1 MLVRT
6 FGFAILR
13 WMALCQMTLCAMFFT
28 GCGRSEPESGM
39 RKIWDAEPVQ
49 MNIENSERQTVD
61 GAETAEPSAKGN
73 TAKEILR
80 SLTKDAGFRKKVW
93 YDADIHDDDTEE
105 TILQKL
111 KQCENLTLGE
121 PPYGKETFSLED
133 LRLLPNLKSLTIRFS
148 EFNDFR
154 ISDFSPIAGLSQL
167 ERLYI
172 SYPAGE
178 EMDLSFLSEM
188 DTLTELYLCECQL
201 RDFAFLGEMV
211 WLERLSLY
219 GTPINDLAV
228 LENLTEL
235 KELSLAKNAGADHIE
250 TVGKLLK
257 MEDLGLQ
264 ECGIREMGFLSGLKE
279 LRGVNL
285 NNNSITDLTPLT
297 GLSRLERLGLAG
309 NEIGDITPIAGLSE
323 LFDLSLDENRIEDIS
338 ALTGL
343 SHLNQ
348 LGLSDNQIQDLSPL
362 AEKKELLY
370 LSVYGNPCTD
380 LEPVI
385 QVPLLYFGNGVISDR
400 QLETVADWMK
410 EHRPNIEEYSCIDY
424 AEKDLNGD
432 GMPDAAFVVNGDFR
446 EGDGIYAAN
455 DERRLFVILR
465 QEDGSWK
472 ETDNVLKI
480 ADPYSGGMRGDPYRG
495 ILMGEGCL
503 LIKGGWGS
511 STGETQTDI
520 YRYRQGRLELS
531 QSIAVSDSNFA
542 YGYDVTVNNEDDGT
556 RLRYVIAMD
565 GYRMVRVDL
574 EDSGHPAHRA
584 FPELELFTESYLVYR
599 EKKNTSMDAMTAL
612 DSVLHFLAVDA
623 VRESLPYASWQ
634 KEGYELLKGVELP
647 DYFYVIGS
655 AEKTAEEETQK
666 QTDLDYIYYK
676 DLTASG
682 GAYFHVVCYVKE
694 KRKSEY
700 WVNDSTGEI
709 IIK

>member
-1 MLVRT
+1 MLERA
-6 FGFAILR
+6 FGFTILR
-13 WMALCQMTLCAMFFT
+13 WVALCQMALCVMFFT
-28 GCGRSEPESGM
+28 GCSRFDPESGM
-39 RKIWDAEPVQ
+39 REAWTAEPTQ
-49 MNIENSERQTVD
+49 MNIENSGQQTAD
-61 GAETAEPSAKGN
+61 NAETVEPITKGG
-73 TAKEILR
+73 TAKEILEY
-80 SLTKDAGFRKKVW
+80 LTKDAGFRKKVW

-121 PPYGKETFSLED
+121 PPYGKEIFSLED

-148 EFNDFR
+148 EFNDSR

-188 DTLTELYLCECQL
+188 DTVTELYLYDCQL

-235 KELSLAKNAGADHIE
+235 KELSLAQNAGADHIE

-264 ECGIREMGFLSGLKE
+264 ECGIREIGFLSGLKE
-279 LRGVNL
+279 LRAVNL
-285 NNNSITDLTPLT
+285 NGNSITDLTPFG

-309 NEIGDITPIAGLSE
+309 NEISDITPIAGMPE

-338 ALTGL
+338 ALTDL
-343 SHLNQ
+343 SHLNK
-348 LGLSDNQIQDLSPL
+348 LRLSNNQIQDLSPL
-362 AEKKELLY
+362 AGKEELLY

-385 QVPLLYFGNGVISDR
+385 QVPLLYFGCGMISDS

-410 EHRPNIEEYSCIDY
+410 EQRPDIEEYRCIDY

-432 GMPDAAFVVNGDFR
+432 GMTDAAFVVNGDFR

-465 QEDGSWK
+465 QKDGSWK
-472 ETDNVLKI
+472 ETENVLRI
-480 ADPYSGGMRGDPYRG
+480 ADPYSGGMKGDPYRG

-503 LIKGGWGS
+503 LIKSGWGS
-511 STGETQTDI
+511 STGETKTDI
-520 YRYRQGRLELS
+520 YRYQQGRLELS

-542 YGYDVTVNNEDDGT
+542 YGYDVTVKNEDDGT
-556 RLRYVIAMD
+556 WLRYVIAMD
-565 GYRMVRVDL
+565 DYRMVRVDL
-574 EDSGHPAHRA
+574 EDSGHPAHKA
-584 FPELELFTESYLVYR
+584 FPEIELFTESYLVYR
-599 EKKNTSMDAMTAL
+599 EKKDTRMDAATAL
-612 DSVLHFLAVDA
+612 DSVLNFLTVDA

-647 DYFYVIGS
+647 DYYYVIES
-655 AEKTAEEETQK
+655 AEKTAEGETQE
-666 QTDLDYIYYK
+666 QTDSDYIYYN
-676 DLTASG
+676 DLTVSG
-682 GAYFHVVCYVKE
+682 GEYFHVVCYVKE
-694 KRKSEY
+694 KRKNTY

-709 IIK
+709 TKR

>member
-1 MLVRT
+1 MLERS
-6 FGFAILR
+6 FGFTILR
-13 WMALCQMTLCAMFFT
+13 WMTLLCAILFT
-28 GCGRSEPESGM
+28 GCSRSDPESGM
-39 RKIWDAEPVQ
+39 REAWTAEPVQ
-49 MNIENSERQTVD
+49 MNTENSEQQMADNVETV
-61 GAETAEPSAKGN
+61 ESITKGG
-73 TAKEILR
+73 TAKEILEY
-80 SLTKDAGFRKKVW
+80 LTKDAGFRKKVW
-93 YDADIHDDDTEE
+93 YDADIADDDTEE

-121 PPYGKETFSLED
+121 PPYGKELFSLED

-148 EFNDFR
+148 EFNDSR
-154 ISDFSPIAGLSQL
+154 INDFSPIAGLSQL

-188 DTLTELYLCECQL
+188 DTVTELYLCDCQL

-235 KELSLAKNAGADHIE
+235 KELSLAQNAGADHIE

-264 ECGIREMGFLSGLKE
+264 ECGIREIGFLSGLKE
-279 LRGVNL
+279 LRAVNL
-285 NNNSITDLTPLT
+285 NGNSITDLTPFA

-309 NEIGDITPIAGLSE
+309 NEIIDITPIAGLSE

-338 ALTGL
+338 ALTDL

-348 LGLSDNQIQDLSPL
+348 LGLSNNQIQDLSPL
-362 AEKKELLY
+362 AGKEELLF

-385 QVPLLYFGNGVISDR
+385 QVPLLYFGCGMISDR
-400 QLETVADWMK
+400 QLETVAEWMK
-410 EHRPNIEEYSCIDY
+410 EQRPDIEEYRCIDY

-432 GMPDAAFVVNGDFR
+432 GMTDAAFVVNGDFR

-465 QEDGSWK
+465 QKDGSWK
-472 ETDNVLKI
+472 ETENVLRI
-480 ADPYSGGMRGDPYRG
+480 ADPYSGGMKGDPYRG

-503 LIKGGWGS
+503 LIKSGWGS
-511 STGETQTDI
+511 STGGTKTDI
-520 YRYRQGRLELS
+520 YRYQQGRLELS

-542 YGYDVTVNNEDDGT
+542 YGYDVTVKNEDDGT
-556 RLRYVIAMD
+556 WLRYVIAMD
-565 GYRMVRVDL
+565 DYRMVRVDL
-574 EDSGHPAHRA
+574 EDSGHPAHKA
-584 FPELELFTESYLVYR
+584 FPEIELFTESYLVYR
-599 EKKNTSMDAMTAL
+599 EKKDTKMDAATAL
-612 DSVLHFLAVDA
+612 DSVLNFLAVDA

-647 DYFYVIGS
+647 DYYYVIES
-655 AEKTAEEETQK
+655 AEKTAEGETQE
-666 QTDLDYIYYK
+666 QTDYIYYN
-676 DLTASG
+676 DLTG
-682 GAYFHVVCYVKE
+682 RGEEYFHVVYYVKE

-700 WVNDSTGEI
+700 WVDDSTGEI
-709 IIK
+709 TKR